1 MTTLTAANPTSS
13 TGSSTTTDTRSAAP
27 MNTPAPASVLATLR
41 RLIPTRGCQPHEALH
56 IAERQATRLSQV
68 LGGSDNL
75 DVATLTDLPR
85 ITVVYDRLPVSG
97 TSHWNGHAWV
107 ICLNSADRPER
118 QRFTLLHEFKHIID
132 HGSTDRLYPNPA
144 RRQANFRGRG
154 AGSGFTPEASGG
166 ASPSSMLAERA
177 ADYFAGCALVPKQA
191 LKATWGSGLQRTD
204 DLAAHFGVS
213 QQAMEVRLDQTG
225 LAREVDPEPE
235 QSNARC
241 ARPVTTP
248 RWQQQRFRVARPG
261 YSTRRSSSVS
271 MTMNAGSAP

>member
-1 MTTLTAANPTSS
+1 MTTLTTASPASS
-13 TGSSTTTDTRSAAP
+13 TGSSTATDTRSSAA
-27 MNTPAPASVLATLR
+27 MNPPASTSVLATLR

-56 IAERQATRLSQV
+56 IAERQATRLSQA

-75 DVATLTDLPR
+75 DVTTLSDLPR

-132 HGSTDRLYPNPA
+132 HGSTDRLYPS
-144 RRQANFRGRG
+144 GRVNRPG
-154 AGSGFTPEASGG
+154 ATQGTA
-166 ASPSSMLAERA
+166 LAERA

-191 LKATWGSGLQRTD
+191 LKAAWGSGLQRTD

-225 LAREVDPEPE
+225 LAREIDPEPE
-235 QSNARC
+235 QRHARC
-241 ARPVTTP
+241 ARPDITP
-248 RWQQQRFRVARPG
+248 RWQRQQFRIARPG
-261 YSTRRSSSVS
+261 YTTRRSPSMS
-271 MTMNAGSAP
+271 MTMNAGSAS

>member
-1 MTTLTAANPTSS
+1 MTTLTTANPTSS
-13 TGSSTTTDTRSAAP
+13 TGSSVTTDTRSAAA
-27 MNTPAPASVLATLR
+27 MNPAAPTSVLATLR

-56 IAERQATRLSQV
+56 IAERQATRLSQA

-75 DVATLTDLPR
+75 DVATLSDLPR
-85 ITVVYDRLPVSG
+85 ITVVCDRLPVSG

-132 HGSTDRLYPNPA
+132 HGSTDRLYPNPP

-166 ASPSSMLAERA
+166 ASPSSMLAERT

-191 LKATWGSGLQRTD
+191 LKAAWGSGLQRTD

-225 LAREVDPEPE
+225 LSRAVDPEPE
-235 QSNARC
+235 QSHARC

-248 RWQQQRFRVARPG
+248 SWQRQQFRIATPR
-261 YSTRRSSSVS
+261 YTMTTSMSMRST
-271 MTMNAGSAP
+271 P

>member
-1 MTTLTAANPTSS
+1 MTTLTTVNLASS
-13 TGSSTTTDTRSAAP
+13 TGSSTTTDTRSAAG
-27 MNTPAPASVLATLR
+27 MNLPAPTSVLATLR
-41 RLIPTRGCQPHEALH
+41 RLIPTRGCQPHEALLV
-56 IAERQATRLSQV
+56 AERQATRLSQAFS
-68 LGGSDNL
+68 GSDNL

-132 HGSTDRLYPNPA
+132 HGSTDRLYPS
-144 RRQANFRGRG
+144 RQTNQPG
-154 AGSGFTPEASGG
+154 AA
-166 ASPSSMLAERA
+166 LAERA

-191 LKATWGSGLQRTD
+191 LKAAWGSGLQRTD

-235 QSNARC
+235 QSHARC

-261 YSTRRSSSVS
+261 YSTRRSSSMS
-271 MTMNAGSAP
+271 MTMNAGSTP

>member
-1 MTTLTAANPTSS
+1 MTTLTTANPASI
-13 TGSSTTTDTRSAAP
+13 TGSSTTTDARSAAA
-27 MNTPAPASVLATLR
+27 MNPAAPTSVLATLR

-56 IAERQATRLSQV
+56 IAERQATRLSQA

-85 ITVVYDRLPVSG
+85 ITVVCDRLPVSG

-107 ICLNSADRPER
+107 ICLNGADRPER

-132 HGSTDRLYPNPA
+132 HGSTDRLYPS
-144 RRQANFRGRG
+144 RQTNQPG
-154 AGSGFTPEASGG
+154 AA
-166 ASPSSMLAERA
+166 LAERA

-191 LKATWGSGLQRTD
+191 LKAAWGSGLQRTD

-248 RWQQQRFRVARPG
+248 RWQRQQFRVATPR
-261 YSTRRSSSVS
+261 YTMTTSMSMRST
-271 MTMNAGSAP
+271 P

>member
-1 MTTLTAANPTSS
+1 MTTLTTANPTSS
-13 TGSSTTTDTRSAAP
+13 TGSSTTTDTRSAAG
-27 MNTPAPASVLATLR
+27 MNLPAPTSVLATLR

-56 IAERQATRLSQV
+56 IAERQATRLSQL

-75 DVATLTDLPR
+75 DVATLTELPR

-107 ICLNSADRPER
+107 ICLNSTDRPER

-132 HGSTDRLYPNPA
+132 HGSTDRLYPS
-144 RRQANFRGRG
+144 RQTNQPG
-154 AGSGFTPEASGG
+154 AA
-166 ASPSSMLAERA
+166 LAERA

-191 LKATWGSGLQRTD
+191 LKAAWGSGLQRTD

-248 RWQQQRFRVARPG
+248 RWQRQQFRIARPG
-261 YSTRRSSSVS
+261 YTTRRSPSMS
-271 MTMNAGSAP
+271 MTMNAGSAS